1 MGISDNRK
9 QRYRWGNQSS
19 PDLFMDSW
27 CTTKTAFAT
36 MFNR

>member
-1 MGISDNRK
+1 MGIGDIRK

-19 PDLFMDSW
+19 PDLFMDIW
-27 CTTKTAFAT
+27 RTTKTAFAT